1 MRLKVKD
8 NDKLVIEG
16 WMLDLPFDNFA
27 ELALYAFVYG
37 WSKFAGVC
45 FYRREWFAEWLK
57 CETITVEYLVQ
68 ELCDKGLISKK
79 EIFSDFGQSVA
90 LIANRRLG
98 DRDE

>member
-1 MRLKVKD
+1 MRTKVKD
-8 NDKLVIEG
+8 DDRLVIEG
-16 WMLDLPFDNFA
+16 WILDLPFDNFA

-57 CETITVEYLVQ
+57 CDTMTVEYLIKV
-68 ELCDKGLISKK
+68 LCDKGLISKK

-90 LIANRRLG
+90 LVANRRLG
-98 DRDE
+98 DKNE